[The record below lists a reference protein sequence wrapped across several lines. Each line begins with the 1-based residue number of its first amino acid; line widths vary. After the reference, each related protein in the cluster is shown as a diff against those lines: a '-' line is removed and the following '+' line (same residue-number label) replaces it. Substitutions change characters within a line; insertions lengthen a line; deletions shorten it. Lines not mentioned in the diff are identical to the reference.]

1 LAGLRFLSETYIR
14 FWVGLARASETHP
27 FLPFDSASNTIRAV
41 SPHEFALSGK
51 KAVATIFYIPLFTS
65 LFMIAYINSSEPFL
79 YFLQSNKL
87 SPQALLFRKKVIIL
101 K

>member
-1 LAGLRFLSETYIR
+1 
-14 FWVGLARASETHP
+14 VGLARARETHP
-27 FLPFDSASNTIRAV
+27 LLLFDSASNTIPAI

-51 KAVATIFYIPLFTS
+51 KAVATIFDINLFTS
-65 LFMIAYINSSEPFL
+65 LFIIAYINSPELFL

-87 SPQALLFRKKVIIL
+87 SPQALLFSKKVIIL